1 MTRERS
7 KARPFITFRSSITVR
22 PLQLVGS
29 CAHRD
34 GSTGARTSLPATSSG
49 RGFPHSVQPRRGA
62 IAPGLD
68 ANARV
73 APNKHDT
80 GGALR
85 VLVVSVALALMAVA
99 ILTSSASAALKSAS
113 PVDPDTGF
121 PAFYT
126 DSNGL
131 ALQPCLD
138 GLPNCL
144 AARAGLIDAHLAGGD
159 GEAFYYS
166 ADADVG
172 PINVHNALE
181 AAYAADGPDQE

>member
-1 MTRERS
+1 MTRERMN
-7 KARPFITFRSSITVR
+7 ARPFITFRSSITVR

-49 RGFPHSVQPRRGA
+49 RGFPHAVQPRRGA

-80 GGALR
+80 GGRIACPRRLR
-85 VLVVSVALALMAVA
+85 RARVDGGRH
-99 ILTSSASAALKSAS
+99 LTSSASAALKSAS

-131 ALQPCLD
+131 ALQP
-138 GLPNCL
+138 
-144 AARAGLIDAHLAGGD
+144 
-159 GEAFYYS
+159 
-166 ADADVG
+166 
-172 PINVHNALE
+172 
-181 AAYAADGPDQE
+181 